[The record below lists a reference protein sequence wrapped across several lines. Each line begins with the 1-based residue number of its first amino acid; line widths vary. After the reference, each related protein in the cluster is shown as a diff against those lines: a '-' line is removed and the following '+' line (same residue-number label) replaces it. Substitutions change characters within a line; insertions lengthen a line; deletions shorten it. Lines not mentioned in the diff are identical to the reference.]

1 MWGLRTSLFHFA
13 MTGIT
18 TAYRIVLAQFV
29 LALVAGFIAWG
40 AMGSAVAIAIF
51 AGGLINVIANLYF
64 AFHVFRG
71 GVRAAPSVLRGFY
84 LAEVVKLLLTAAL
97 FAVAFAVLKLAP
109 LPLLLGFA
117 VTLAGYWLALLPAG
131 PVQRWTKA

>member
-18 TAYRIVLAQFV
+18 TAYRIVLAQFG

-97 FAVAFAVLKLAP
+97 FAVALAVLKLAP

>member
-1 MWGLRTSLFHFA
+1 
-13 MTGIT
+13 MTRIK
-18 TAYRIVLAQFV
+18 TAYKIVLAQFI

-40 AMGSAVAIAIF
+40 AMGSAMAIAVF

-97 FAVAFAVLKLAP
+97 FAVALAVLKLAP

-131 PVQRWTKA
+131 PAQRWIKA

>member
-97 FAVAFAVLKLAP
+97 FAVALAVLKLAP

>member
-40 AMGSAVAIAIF
+40 AMGSAMAIAIF

-97 FAVAFAVLKLAP
+97 FAVALAVLKLEP

-131 PVQRWTKA
+131 PARRWTKA

>member
-40 AMGSAVAIAIF
+40 AMGSAMAIAIF

-97 FAVAFAVLKLAP
+97 FAVALAVLKLEP

-131 PVQRWTKA
+131 PAQRWTKA